1 MESLVNPLRRLYG
14 RMDTTSKRGIARLLA
29 EANAAR
35 DNGNWVAAAEL
46 FQAYLVQKPER
57 ADIWGQLGNMRKDS
71 GALQEALAAYEK
83 ALSLAPDNADTAL
96 MIGHLYKR
104 WEDYDAAEEAYAKAL
119 ALDPASRDAF
129 RELSA
134 LGAFPA
140 SLPEDEA
147 KAKDPRQK
155 LVLLDLSDVF
165 KFLKDYATVSGIQ
178 RVQLSMTE
186 SLLRQGRTDL
196 QPSYLDEA
204 TRSYYT
210 VDPGIILELAALL
223 RGSKVDHDALKAVI
237 ARAEAEAQP
246 YRPAAGDTVF
256 IAGAFWMLPDSLGI
270 YSQLKQAGVYLGV
283 YIYDVIPVTHPEYC
297 APELVARFTRCLF
310 HLLEMADFIFTISD
324 YSGAELIKHFSDRV
338 PDLAPVS
345 TVRLAHQ
352 LAADPVGGPAGNAIQ
367 LLLERDYVLFVSTL
381 EARKNHAYLYRA
393 WQLLLDKHPAN
404 KVPDLVFVGRKG
416 WRVDDLVSSF
426 TDSQYL
432 GGKLHVLRNIG
443 DADLAFLY
451 KKAQFTC
458 FPSFMEGWGLPIGES
473 LTFGTPC
480 VASNTSSMPEVAG
493 DIIDYIDPHNVTGGV
508 AVFEQLLFTEGELE
522 KRRARIRN
530 SFKPVEWSEVAI
542 DMLAGIDRH
551 RRQLIANKE
560 SSVRRDQRPILQLGQ
575 THRFEDSTTEFRINE
590 VQSLAAADFAFD
602 GRWFWDNDQI
612 KWLTGSKTTLSCRI
626 APDADVTEKFIPVL
640 LRLGFVPDRS
650 QDNKVQLSAGDASLG
665 NFTPGAD
672 VYSVICAVPVNE
684 DGGIELTITITGKL
698 PRDSRLRPVML
709 GVSEFGLGSPVDMP
723 FFTASRL
730 VLPLSDDDKD

>member
-1 MESLVNPLRRLYG
+1 MNPLRRLYG

-29 EANAAR
+29 EADTAR
-35 DNGNWVAAAEL
+35 DSGNWVTAAERYEA
-46 FQAYLVQKPER
+46 FLVHKPER

-83 ALSLAPDNADTAL
+83 ALSLAPDNADTPL

-104 WEDYDAAEEAYAKAL
+104 WEDYDAAEKAYAKAL
-119 ALDPASRDAF
+119 ALDPSSRDAF

-140 SLPEDEA
+140 SLPEGEV
-147 KAKDPRQK
+147 KAKDLRQK

-186 SLLRQGRTDL
+186 SLLQQGRTDL

-204 TRSYYT
+204 TRCYYT
-210 VDPGIILELAALL
+210 VNPGIILELAALL
-223 RGSKVDHDALKAVI
+223 RKSSVDHDALKAVI

-246 YRPAAGDTVF
+246 YRPTAGDTVF

-297 APELVARFTRCLF
+297 AQELVARFTRCLF

-324 YSGAELIKHFSDRV
+324 YSGAELIRHFSDRI

-352 LAADPVGGPAGNAIQ
+352 LAADPAGGPASRAIQ
-367 LLLERDYVLFVSTL
+367 PLLERDYVLFVSTL

-393 WQLLLDKHPAN
+393 WQLLLDKYPAN

-426 TDSQYL
+426 KDSQYL
-432 GGKLHVLRNIG
+432 DGKLHVLRNIG
-443 DADLAFLY
+443 DADLALLY
-451 KKAQFTC
+451 QKAQFTC

-493 DIIDYIDPHNVTGGV
+493 DIVDYIDPYNVSGGV
-508 AVFEQLLFTEGELE
+508 AVFEQLLFIDGELE
-522 KRRARIRN
+522 KRRARIQ
-530 SFKPVEWSEVAI
+530 SAFKPVEWVQVAE
-542 DMLAGIDRH
+542 DMLTGIDGH
-551 RRQLIANKE
+551 RQKLANKNDGN
-560 SSVRRDQRPILQLGQ
+560 VRRDQRPVLSLGQ
-575 THRFEDSTTEFRINE
+575 THRFEDSTTEFRINQ
-590 VQSLAAADFAFD
+590 VQSLATADFAFD
-602 GRWFWDNDQI
+602 GRWFWDNDQV
-612 KWLTGSKTTLSCRI
+612 KWLTGSRTTLSCRI
-626 APDADVTEKFIPVL
+626 APDAAFAGRYIPVL
-640 LRLGFVPDRS
+640 LRLGFVPDRNP
-650 QDNKVQLSAGDASLG
+650 DNQVQLLTGGVALG
-665 NFTPGAD
+665 NFTPDAD

-684 DGGIELTITITGKL
+684 ENCLELTITISGRL

-709 GVSEFGLGSPVDMP
+709 CVSEFGLGSPVDAP
-723 FFTASRL
+723 FFTASKL
-730 VLPLSDDDKD
+730 ELPLPEGNDN